1 MKKAGIAE
9 LKNRLS
15 FYLGFVRRGESI
27 LVYDRD
33 RAIARID
40 PIRPS
45 GVAQEDDWA
54 AELQQT
60 GALRAPKARLGKD
73 WLNRRPAVHADVV
86 AAVLSERESGW

>member
-9 LKNRLS
+9 LKDRLS
-15 FYLGFVRRGESI
+15 YYLGFVRRGQSI

-45 GVAQEDDWA
+45 DPVEGQDWTV
-54 AELQQT
+54 ELQQT
-60 GALRAPKARLGKD
+60 GILRPPKVRLGKD
-73 WLNRRPAVHADVV
+73 WLHRRPAVHADVV
-86 AAVLSERESGW
+86 KTLLDERESGW